1 MSGFGA
7 FLAKERLEIVRTW
20 RIWVIPGMLVFF
32 AVTSPIIALVTPALL
47 GSLAG
52 SEPGMVIQIPDP
64 TALDAYGQFLK
75 NLSQLVILAVVIAG
89 AGTVSAERSSG
100 TAILVL
106 TKPVSRAAFVLAKL
120 ASHLG
125 LLVVSTAVAAL
136 ITLVVTRALFPP
148 IPAMPLFG
156 AVALWLVH
164 AALLVSAMTFFSVV
178 TPVDGGAEGLVA
190 RYGGAPAP
198 SQQLERVV
206 QSLGDLLRSQDAHPS
221 GGQLNGQGN
230 AVQTAA
236 NLHDRAGVGFSE
248 PKGRK
253 DVTRSFDE
261 ELNRLVLEE
270 VVWPKVGPG
279 RWKRQRR
286 YQPGPFTIDAEP
298 LAAGRQDGE
307 TGALAQEKV
316 DLCGAGVDQVLTVV
330 EHEGQPTSLQRV
342 QHTIGG

>member
-178 TPVDGGAEGLVA
+178 FPSRGGAAGAGLAFFFGTLILAIWPAAA
-190 RYGGAPAP
+190 RYSFIGLPG
-198 SQQLERVV
+198 
-206 QSLGDLLRSQDAHPS
+206 
-221 GGQLNGQGN
+221 
-230 AVQTAA
+230 
-236 NLHDRAGVGFSE
+236 GVGAVVRSA
-248 PKGRK
+248 PYAATWPV
-253 DVTRSFDE
+253 VTGVVATVAFAIAAVWAFRRQ
-261 ELNRLVLEE
+261 EL
-270 VVWPKVGPG
+270 
-279 RWKRQRR
+279 
-286 YQPGPFTIDAEP
+286 
-298 LAAGRQDGE
+298 
-307 TGALAQEKV
+307 
-316 DLCGAGVDQVLTVV
+316 
-330 EHEGQPTSLQRV
+330 
-342 QHTIGG
+342 